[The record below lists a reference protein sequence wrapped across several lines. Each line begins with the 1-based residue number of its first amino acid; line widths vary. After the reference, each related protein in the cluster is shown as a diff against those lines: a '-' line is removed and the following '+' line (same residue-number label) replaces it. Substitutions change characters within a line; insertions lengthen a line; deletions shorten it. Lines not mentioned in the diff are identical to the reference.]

1 MASSSSEVIDTTKP
15 TFDLSLR
22 KSTANR
28 LDYLYEISHVP
39 EDSKI
44 PITDY
49 LFVNLYTVFDKPQVS
64 FKKSIKKLLGPSQSS
79 TVKEYVQASKFDQY
93 NIPTSETENFITLAL
108 PREFVIPWQK
118 QGYTHLHFGA
128 MRLALTFH
136 GRKGL
141 PVVSRISLLDSRFL
155 EYQNAVIGTIQTTLN
170 ARTIFVTLFPNFNM
184 SLKDPYLCDALK
196 VQVQITGASQ
206 VQDTFAATL
215 HY

>member
-1 MASSSSEVIDTTKP
+1 M
-15 TFDLSLR
+15 
-22 KSTANR
+22 
-28 LDYLYEISHVP
+28 
-39 EDSKI
+39 
-44 PITDY
+44 
-49 LFVNLYTVFDKPQVS
+49 FDKPQVS

-118 QGYTHLHFGA
+118 QRYTHLHFGA
-128 MRLALTFH
+128 VRLALTFH

-155 EYQNAVIGTIQTTLN
+155 EYQNAVIGTVQTTLN
-170 ARTIFVTLFPNFNM
+170 AGTIFVTIFPNFNM
-184 SLKDPYLCDALK
+184 SLKDPHLCDTLK

-206 VQDTFAATL
+206 V
-215 HY
+215 